1 MILGYVLVI
10 VGIVCAVFTGN
21 AILQDTGYTY
31 VAPYTTHEITMLVM
45 FVAFLIVFLAGIC
58 VIVASVLKKRSEDAI
73 ERIKMSDSNG
83 KRMDVCP
90 KCGLNVSANTKVC
103 PKCGY
108 ILKKERR

>member
-10 VGIVCAVFTGN
+10 VGIVCAAFTGN

-31 VAPYTTHEITMLVM
+31 VAKREMLVM

-73 ERIKMSDSNG
+73 ERIKMSDPNG